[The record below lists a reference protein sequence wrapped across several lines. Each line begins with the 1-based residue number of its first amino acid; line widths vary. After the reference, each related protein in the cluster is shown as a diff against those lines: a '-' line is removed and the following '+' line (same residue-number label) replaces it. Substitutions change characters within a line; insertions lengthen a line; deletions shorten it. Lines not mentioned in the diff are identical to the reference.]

1 MTKAEIKEFKKY
13 LIIVLVRKYKMSR
26 TEAHRAVR
34 DSSLSEILKQNSD
47 YVMHD
52 TLAGWAKFI
61 FDEVQSKQN
70 SKSDIH
76 S

>member
-34 DSSLSEILKQNSD
+34 DSYLSEALKRDSD

-52 TLAGWAKFI
+52 TLVGWAKFI
-61 FDEVQSKQN
+61 FDEVQSKQ
-70 SKSDIH
+70 KSHI
-76 S
+76 

>member
-34 DSSLSEILKQNSD
+34 DSSLSETLKRDSD

-52 TLAGWAKFI
+52 TLAGWAKFV
-61 FDEVQSKQN
+61 FDEVQSKQ
-70 SKSDIH
+70 KSHI
-76 S
+76 